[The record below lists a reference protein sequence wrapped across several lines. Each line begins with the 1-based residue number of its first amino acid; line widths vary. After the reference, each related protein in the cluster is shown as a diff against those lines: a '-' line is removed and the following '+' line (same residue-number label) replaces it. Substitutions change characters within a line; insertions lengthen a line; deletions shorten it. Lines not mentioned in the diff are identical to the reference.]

1 MVKLILKNES
11 DIIFLPRNKG
21 KLKWKDFHQCVTPIV
36 YEIKKKNQVLK
47 GWENRCKNSPTS
59 TFCFNGHIVDFK
71 QRNFFIHK
79 NSPMSRK
86 LIAAG
91 L

>member
-21 KLKWKDFHQCVTPIV
+21 KLKWKDFHQWVTPIV

-47 GWENRCKNSPTS
+47 GWEKSVQKLS
-59 TFCFNGHIVDFK
+59 YFNILF
-71 QRNFFIHK
+71 QRT
-79 NSPMSRK
+79 
-86 LIAAG
+86 
-91 L
+91 

>member
-36 YEIKKKNQVLK
+36 YEIKKKQPGIKRLGKIGGKTLLLQHSVSTDILLIL
-47 GWENRCKNSPTS
+47 NSEIFYT
-59 TFCFNGHIVDFK
+59 
-71 QRNFFIHK
+71 
-79 NSPMSRK
+79 
-86 LIAAG
+86 
-91 L
+91 

>member
-36 YEIKKKNQVLK
+36 YEIKKKNPGIKRLGKIGAKTLLLQHSVSTDILLIL
-47 GWENRCKNSPTS
+47 NSEIFLYIKTRQCLGS
-59 TFCFNGHIVDFK
+59 
-71 QRNFFIHK
+71 
-79 NSPMSRK
+79 
-86 LIAAG
+86 
-91 L
+91 

>member
-36 YEIKKKNQVLK
+36 YEIKKKTGIKRLGKIGAKTLLLQHSVSTDILLIL
-47 GWENRCKNSPTS
+47 NSEIFLYIKTRQCLGS
-59 TFCFNGHIVDFK
+59 
-71 QRNFFIHK
+71 
-79 NSPMSRK
+79 
-86 LIAAG
+86 
-91 L
+91 

>member
-36 YEIKKKNQVLK
+36 YEIKKKNTGIKRLGKIGAKTLLLQHSVSTDILLIL
-47 GWENRCKNSPTS
+47 NSEIFLYIKTRQCLGS
-59 TFCFNGHIVDFK
+59 
-71 QRNFFIHK
+71 
-79 NSPMSRK
+79 
-86 LIAAG
+86 
-91 L
+91 

>member
-21 KLKWKDFHQCVTPIV
+21 KLKWKDFHQSVTPIV

-47 GWENRCKNSPTS
+47 GWEK
-59 TFCFNGHIVDFK
+59 G
-71 QRNFFIHK
+71 
-79 NSPMSRK
+79 
-86 LIAAG
+86 
-91 L
+91 